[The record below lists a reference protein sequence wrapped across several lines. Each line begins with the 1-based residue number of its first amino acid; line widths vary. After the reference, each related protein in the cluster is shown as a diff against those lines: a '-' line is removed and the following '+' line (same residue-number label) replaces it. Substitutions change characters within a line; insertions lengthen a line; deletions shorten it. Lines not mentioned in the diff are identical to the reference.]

1 MEIFFTMEKVVNTTT
16 TPSKNNTFHCDYY
29 FTTFWVTFY
38 NPSGF
43 KVPETPAEQE
53 LPRLQS
59 RMMPIDYRKLDNPK
73 SKLSS
78 PWSTSQSPV
87 PSQNINRLTESSK
100 AKNRSQ
106 EQANFALESLYKNI
120 LENIEYSFNAS
131 NADNPKT
138 VEETLGGSDAKQWKK
153 AMETEMETISK
164 MGTWDLEELP
174 KDWETIGNKWVSLRK
189 WDEKGNIG
197 HYKARLVAQGFQKTG
212 TNFSNDGT
220 FTLVMWFKMLR
231 TLLALGAMNNWKIQ
245 QFNIKGAYLH
255 GTLKKQFAC
264 GNQKDSMTNQDMY
277 AAHQTI
283 IQIKTIPKCME
294 WGIYL
299 TNEISRV
306 HSIKTDYCCFIW
318 REEESFSVMMVWVNG
333 ILSFS
338 TTDARNNWIEA
349 DLRSRFEVKYY
360 LAN

>member
-1 MEIFFTMEKVVNTTT
+1 MEFFFTMEKVVNTTT

-73 SKLSS
+73 SRLSS

-131 NADNPKT
+131 NTDNPKT

-174 KDWETIGNKWVSLRK
+174 KDWETIGNKWVFLRK

-255 GTLKKQFAC
+255 GTLKKQFTC

-277 AAHQTI
+277 ADSSDH
-283 IQIKTIPKCME
+283 
-294 WGIYL
+294 Y
-299 TNEISRV
+299 
-306 HSIKTDYCCFIW
+306 TD
-318 REEESFSVMMVWVNG
+318 
-333 ILSFS
+333 
-338 TTDARNNWIEA
+338 
-349 DLRSRFEVKYY
+349 
-360 LAN
+360 